1 MCVNVIFLSTLSVNI
16 FLCTSYNLAFALQL
30 MDTNAQLW
38 YIIREY
44 ICNSEVALTW
54 TPMSSRYW

>member
-1 MCVNVIFLSTLSVNI
+1 
-16 FLCTSYNLAFALQL
+16 

-44 ICNSEVALTW
+44 ISNSEVALKVI
-54 TPMSSRYW
+54 YLYVHVFAI